1 MLLGYNCDMKEK
13 LVAASFDAWIVHSG
27 DSNHT
32 KWHAS
37 SESVDLLEFFPNSGY
52 SLLHEFSDDQN
63 SCWLLNYRLKRMHL
77 STSPGMVTT
86 AFFSGCKHV
95 LIIKLMMPTASYK
108 LEDSTPLKKSARD
121 QLRWTIGF
129 IICLLVSLHLPIFK
143 NFYPKKHV
151 LDQFW
156 PIWKKQI
163 FPDCDLWLSSFLN
176 VVWILWSR
184 KWKIVGTFGPFGSV
198 ISVCEH

>member
-1 MLLGYNCDMKEK
+1 MKEK

-52 SLLHEFSDDQN
+52 SLLPEFSDQN
-63 SCWLLNYRLKRMHL
+63 SCWLLNYRWKRMHL

-108 LEDSTPLKKSARD
+108 LEDSNPSKNPTKVNYRFYHLSVGFFASADFQEFLPQKKLNFCAN
-121 QLRWTIGF
+121 
-129 IICLLVSLHLPIFK
+129 K
-143 NFYPKKHV
+143 NRFSKHV
-151 LDQFW
+151 IYDWVHFW
-156 PIWKKQI
+156 M
-163 FPDCDLWLSSFLN
+163 
-176 VVWILWSR
+176 
-184 KWKIVGTFGPFGSV
+184 
-198 ISVCEH
+198 